1 MLRRILALITPLVAG
16 CTTTTFASLSRRSS
30 FFTRPVKP
38 PGIRETFASTRAPGM
53 ASLMADRAPRTTESP
68 ITLTGPFA
76 ARISSSD
83 VTGSPLSVL
92 SSVVLSSV
100 VLSSVVVLLSVASGS
115 AADSVG
121 MSAVAFASA
130 ASGASDVSSSMAGW
144 RGAPSRYPWLRRH
157 REEWHHGRLRV
168 HDQCDG
174 DGRTNDGDDAGS
186 NQGADGSRAQ
196 RDSSARPTKLARARP
211 AEWASPPGGN

>member
-1 MLRRILALITPLVAG
+1 MLRRILALMTPLVAG

-38 PGIRETFASTRAPGM
+38 PGIRDTFASTRAPGM

-83 VTGSPLSVL
+83 ATGSPLS
-92 SSVVLSSV
+92 

-115 AADSVG
+115 AADSVD

-130 ASGASDVSSSMAGW
+130 ASCASDDSSSMASS
-144 RGAPSRYPWLRRH
+144 RGPPSAIPMASATSGGMASRPSPGFMIKAMATAAPTTVTMPVAISVPMARMPSAPL
-157 REEWHHGRLRV
+157 E
-168 HDQCDG
+168 
-174 DGRTNDGDDAGS
+174 RTA
-186 NQGADGSRAQ
+186 NQ
-196 RDSSARPTKLARARP
+196 ARPSAPRRMGISTRR
-211 AEWASPPGGN
+211 

>member
-1 MLRRILALITPLVAG
+1 MTPLVAG
-16 CTTTTFASLSRRSS
+16 CTTTTFASFSRRSN

-38 PGIRETFASTRAPGM
+38 PGIRDTFASTRAPGM

-83 VTGSPLSVL
+83 ATGSPLSVL

-100 VLSSVVVLLSVASGS
+100 VLSSVVLLLLSVASGS
-115 AADSVG
+115 AADSVD

-130 ASGASDVSSSMAGW
+130 ASCASDDSSSMASS
-144 RGAPSRYPWLRRH
+144 RGPPSAIPMASATSGGMASRPSPGFMINAMATAAPMTVTMPVAI
-157 REEWHHGRLRV
+157 RV
-168 HDQCDG
+168 PMARTPSAPPERTADQ
-174 DGRTNDGDDAGS
+174 
-186 NQGADGSRAQ
+186 
-196 RDSSARPTKLARARP
+196 ARPSTPRRMGI
-211 AEWASPPGGN
+211 STRR

>member
-1 MLRRILALITPLVAG
+1 MTPLVAG

-83 VTGSPLSVL
+83 ATGSPLSVL
-92 SSVVLSSV
+92 SSVE
-100 VLSSVVVLLSVASGS
+100 LSSVVVLSLSVASGS
-115 AADSVG
+115 AADSVD
-121 MSAVAFASA
+121 MSAVVFASA
-130 ASGASDVSSSMAGW
+130 ASCASDDSSSIASSRGPPSAIPMASATSGGMAS
-144 RGAPSRYPWLRRH
+144 RPSPGFMSKAMATAAPMTVTRPVAI
-157 REEWHHGRLRV
+157 RV
-168 HDQCDG
+168 PMARTPSAPPDRTADQ
-174 DGRTNDGDDAGS
+174 
-186 NQGADGSRAQ
+186 
-196 RDSSARPTKLARARP
+196 ARPSTPRRMGISTKR
-211 AEWASPPGGN
+211 